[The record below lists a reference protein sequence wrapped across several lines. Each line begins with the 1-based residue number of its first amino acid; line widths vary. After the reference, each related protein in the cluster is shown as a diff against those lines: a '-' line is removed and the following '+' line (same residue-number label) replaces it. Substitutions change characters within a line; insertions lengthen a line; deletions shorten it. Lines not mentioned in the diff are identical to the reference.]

1 MSGAALTGDLQ
12 GNLEKLRGELKRAR
26 YDGDLAVDRLAAGDP
41 VGFLPLLHFALL
53 RFSRNVARWLVEHG
67 YDLYG
72 KTDLRFVESVYK
84 LARQEFGYR
93 HALTCSQFLS
103 VGFAERKVLFAVDLL
118 QLCRAKHLELAR
130 EASALRKK
138 PARPIASS
146 GTSATPRS
154 ASAHA
159 PAAKT
164 VVPRHSVQRHMPPGA
179 RLLGEGQPFGTA
191 GGVRVTNPVAHQMWR
206 DALVEAGE
214 AVPAV
219 GAVEAVATDV
229 PRSQPADTS
238 DCPMPALVTPLP
250 YAPAPPKLAWA
261 VYSAPAGLHPT
272 AAGVEEED
280 EEDGEEE
287 DDEDDDE
294 DDGVDFEEGLD
305 DGAKGVGVL
314 SPSCFMTQ
322 LPSLAEEEEE
332 EEEAAEEEAA
342 AVVEEGAAA

>member
-1 MSGAALTGDLQ
+1 MSAGALTGDLQ

-53 RFSRNVARWLVEHG
+53 RFSKNVARWLVEHG

-138 PARPIASS
+138 PARPIVSS

-164 VVPRHSVQRHMPPGA
+164 VVQRHTVQLKHQEQHTFLALPRSVG
-179 RLLGEGQPFGTA
+179 LGLP
-191 GGVRVTNPVAHQMWR
+191 VTIP
-206 DALVEAGE
+206 EAGE
-214 AVPAV
+214 AERPNARSA
-219 GAVEAVATDV
+219 GAERV
-229 PRSQPADTS
+229 
-238 DCPMPALVTPLP
+238 
-250 YAPAPPKLAWA
+250 
-261 VYSAPAGLHPT
+261 
-272 AAGVEEED
+272 
-280 EEDGEEE
+280 
-287 DDEDDDE
+287 
-294 DDGVDFEEGLD
+294 
-305 DGAKGVGVL
+305 
-314 SPSCFMTQ
+314 
-322 LPSLAEEEEE
+322 LPSLRSMYLYTNS
-332 EEEAAEEEAA
+332 
-342 AVVEEGAAA
+342 VSRNQRLPR